1 MGLKTLLL
9 NSYSEIQGHSYSI
22 AWLAM
27 SFSVCIVPTSNIGGV
42 YLYEFNDFKRSINRA
57 LLSTVFVEI

>member
-9 NSYSEIQGHSYSI
+9 ISYSEIQSHRYSI

-27 SFSVCIVPTSNIGGV
+27 SFSVCIVPMSNNGGV
-42 YLYEFNDFKRSINRA
+42 YLYDFNDFKRSITRA